1 VNTARNNTH
10 TAIIIT
16 SIASPNPVMQS
27 IAAQCIEREWH
38 FIVVGDHKS
47 PKNFVLEGCDYYGI
61 AAQHESGFLTA
72 RHCPENHYA
81 RKNIAYLIAM
91 QGGAKLIIETDD
103 DNMPQDAFFAPRQFN
118 QQVVVLRNT
127 GWVNAYAYFSDED
140 IWPRGLPLDVIR
152 RSPPPRNTLLEESVD
167 CPVQQGLADA
177 NPDVDAIYRLLFPL
191 PHNFYAAPGIA
202 LGKGSWCPF
211 NSQNTTWF
219 LPAFPLLYLPA
230 YCSFRMTDI
239 WRSFVA
245 QRILFENN
253 WYLLFHASTVIQE
266 RNEHDLMR
274 DFADEI
280 PGYLNNGKI
289 REALESLSLK
299 KGIEHIPENM
309 RLCYDRLVV
318 MGLIGDREPEL
329 LNAWLEDIARLL
341 TRAIYKSP

>member
-1 VNTARNNTH
+1 MNTAENNSD

-16 SIASPNPVMQS
+16 SIASPNAVMQS
-27 IAAQCIEREWH
+27 IAAQCIKRAWH
-38 FIVVGDHKS
+38 FIVAGDHKS
-47 PKNFVLEGCDYYGI
+47 PPDFKLEGCDFYDI
-61 AAQHESGFLTA
+61 KAQHASGFLTA
-72 RHCPENHYA
+72 KSCPKNHYA

-103 DNMPQDAFFAPRQFN
+103 DNMPLDAFFAPRQFK
-118 QQVVVLRNT
+118 QQVTTLHHA

-152 RSPPPRNTLLEESVD
+152 DTPPSRNILSEESVD
-167 CPVQQGLADA
+167 CPIQQGLANA

-191 PHNFYAAPGIA
+191 PRNFRAAPSVA
-202 LGKGSWCPF
+202 LGQGSWCPF

-219 LPAFPLLYLPA
+219 PPVFPLLYLPA

-253 WYLLFHASTVIQE
+253 WHFLFHAPTVIQD

-274 DFADEI
+274 DFADEV

-289 REALESLSLK
+289 RSALEDLSLK
-299 KGIEHIPENM
+299 EGSEHIPDNM
-309 RLCYDRLVV
+309 RQCYGCLVA
-318 MGLIGDREPEL
+318 MGVVGEQELAL
-329 LNAWLEDIARLL
+329 LNGWLEDIANLNYSWM
-341 TRAIYKSP
+341 ISS